1 MRLIQAAQTVE
12 WTFLLAALLVG
23 LRPVVTATALLAPEP
38 ETVPAADEMAEA

>member
-23 LRPVVTATALLAPEP
+23 LRPVVTAAALLAPEP
-38 ETVPAADEMAEA
+38 EAVPAADEMAEA